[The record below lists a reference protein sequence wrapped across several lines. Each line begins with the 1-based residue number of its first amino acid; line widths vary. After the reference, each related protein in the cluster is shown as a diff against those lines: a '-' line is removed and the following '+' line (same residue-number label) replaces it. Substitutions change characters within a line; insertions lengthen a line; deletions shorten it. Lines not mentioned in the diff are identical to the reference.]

1 MRLSLFWFI
10 DGLRK
15 AHDKDA
21 VVVIDA
27 TRFSCTIITA
37 LSVGIEKII
46 PITEIEDYAKYVDD
60 RSKFVLAMEHDD
72 ATKPLYADIGN
83 SPGGLLRM
91 QSAGRLKGKSLMVI
105 RTSAGSHLLYT
116 ANSLG
121 LRNVIIGSF
130 PNAQAVGSYLV
141 TEGFHDVAIVCAG
154 FKRTS
159 FALDDYL
166 AAGSITSEIL
176 RLRPDV
182 EMDEE
187 LLGAQLAYEGT
198 LRLGLSIGKMI
209 LERMKVRKD
218 LERVGE
224 IGDAYVA
231 AEVNKYSV
239 VPILREGLVVDALKR

>member
-1 MRLSLFWFI
+1 M
-10 DGLRK
+10 
-15 AHDKDA
+15 
-21 VVVIDA
+21 VVIDA

-37 LSVGIEKII
+37 LGVGIEKII

-60 RSKFVLAMEHDD
+60 RSKFVVAMEYDD
-72 ATKPLYADIGN
+72 ATKPPYADIGN

-91 QSAGRLKGKSLMVI
+91 QSAGSLRGKSQMVI

-116 ANSLG
+116 AISLRI
-121 LRNVIIGSF
+121 RNLIIGSF
-130 PNAQAVGSYLV
+130 PNAAAVANYLMSRD
-141 TEGFHDVAIVCAG
+141 FQDIAIVCAG

-159 FALDDYL
+159 FGLDDYL
-166 AAGSITSEIL
+166 AAGSIVSEIL
-176 RLRPDV
+176 KLKPDV

-187 LLGAQLAYEGT
+187 LLGAHLAYEGT

-209 LERMKVRKD
+209 LERMKVSKD

-224 IGDAYVA
+224 TEDAYIA

-239 VPILREGLVVDALKR
+239 VPILTEGRVIDALKKR